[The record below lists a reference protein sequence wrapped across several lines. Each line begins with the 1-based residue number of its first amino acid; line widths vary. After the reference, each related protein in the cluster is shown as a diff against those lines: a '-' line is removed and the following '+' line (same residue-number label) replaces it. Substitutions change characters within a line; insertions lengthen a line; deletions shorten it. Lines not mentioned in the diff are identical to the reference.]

1 MILNQTNKKLINQ
14 TNNKK
19 MKKILTT
26 IAIAAAAV
34 VSTQAQGLVFFS
46 SSTQNM
52 STNGA
57 TVGKTTGAAGSFYYA
72 LFVSPTATT
81 VGGVQT
87 GAVQGTNGVYAFNDA
102 NWTFVAYGTNS
113 PTAGRFQSSSQNADT
128 STTIPTV
135 AGGAAAQFVVVGWS
149 ANLGSTLTS
158 LEQALGV
165 NGTTGFL
172 GESIVSG
179 AITTGNGA
187 LIGSPNL
194 FGGIAPSL
202 QAFTLGGFTITST
215 PEPGTLALA
224 ALGGASLLMFRR
236 KNK

>member
-1 MILNQTNKKLINQ
+1 
-14 TNNKK
+14 
-19 MKKILTT
+19 MKKILIT
-26 IAIAAAAV
+26 IAIATAAV

-52 STNGA
+52 STNSA
-57 TVGKTTGAAGSFYYA
+57 TVGKTSGAAGSFYYA

-81 VGGVQT
+81 VGGTQT
-87 GAVQGTNGVYAFNDA
+87 GAIQGTNGVYAFNDA
-102 NWTFVAYGTNS
+102 NWTYVALGTNS
-113 PTAGRFQSSSQNADT
+113 TTAGRFQATGQNADGSVT
-128 STTIPTV
+128 VTTV

-149 ANLGSTLTS
+149 ANLGSTLS
-158 LEQALGV
+158 ALEQAIAI
-165 NGTTGFL
+165 NGTTGL
-172 GESIVSG
+172 MGESLVSG
-179 AITTGNGA
+179 PITLGNGA
-187 LIGSPNL
+187 LIGTPTI
-194 FGGIAPSL
+194 FGGVAPSI